1 MKSKYFGDKIQP
13 IIFSKNFVI
22 GLYVLIASITGFKQ
36 YYRGSFNN
44 YKIYKYTYY
53 HTINKQPLYQ
63 NYPVE
68 YDDSNHYGPI
78 FGLVIAPFALLPDY
92 LGTSLWNV
100 ANALL
105 LILGIYSLPLS
116 KIKRSVLGLLCAH
129 EALGAML
136 SYQFNVGLTGL
147 ILLSFS
153 YLLKNETGKSAL
165 AIALGTLIKIYGIL
179 GLAFFFFT
187 KRKILFIIYGFISL
201 TLLLFLPVFLSSIE
215 FTKQAFIDWYISL
228 AHKNDLNVSLLSGQ
242 DISFMGIIRRL
253 FQNPNVPNLP
263 FIIGGLILFLLPY
276 LRINQYKNLAFR
288 LMLLAS
294 SLIFV
299 VIFST
304 GSESPTYI
312 IAFTGVSLWFV
323 IQENPKMKW
332 IIILYVFAFILTSLS
347 PSDLF
352 PKYIRINYIQHYSL
366 KALPCVMVWFV
377 IIFQMLIADFK
388 NHKLNIE

>member
-1 MKSKYFGDKIQP
+1 MYFVDKIQP
-13 IIFSKNFVI
+13 VVFSKNFVV
-22 GLYVLIASITGFKQ
+22 GLYILIAIITGFKQ
-36 YYRGSFNN
+36 YYRESFNN
-44 YKIYKYTYY
+44 YKIFKYTYY
-53 HTINKQPLYQ
+53 HTINQQPLYE
-63 NYPVE
+63 NYPQQ
-68 YDDSNHYGPI
+68 YDDSNHYGPV
-78 FGLVIAPFALLPDY
+78 FGLIVAPFALLPDY
-92 LGTSLWNV
+92 LGTILWNI

-105 LILGIYSLPLS
+105 LIFGIYSLPLS
-116 KIKRSVLGLLCAH
+116 IVKRSVLGLLCAH

-147 ILLSFS
+147 ILFSFS
-153 YLLKNETGKSAL
+153 YLLKNEVGKSAI

-187 KRKILFIIYGFISL
+187 KRKISFIVYGIISL
-201 TLLLFLPVFLSSIE
+201 VLLVILPIFLSSVE
-215 FTKQAFIDWYISL
+215 FTKQAYIDWYSSL
-228 AHKNDLNVSLLSGQ
+228 IHKNDLNVSLTSGQ
-242 DISFMGIIRRL
+242 DISLMGIIRRL
-253 FQNPNVPNLP
+253 MQNPNVPNLP
-263 FIIGGLILFLLPY
+263 FIIGGLILFLSPY
-276 LRINQYKNLAFR
+276 LRINQYKNVAFR

-323 IQENPKMKW
+323 IQENPKLNW
-332 IIILYVFAFILTSLS
+332 IIILYIFAFILTSLS
-347 PSDLF
+347 PSDIF
-352 PKYIRINYIQHYSL
+352 PKYIRVNYVQHFSL

-377 IIFQMLIADFK
+377 IIYHMLVVDFK

>member
-1 MKSKYFGDKIQP
+1 MKSKYFFDKIKP

-22 GLYVLIASITGFKQ
+22 GLYILIAIITGFKQ

-44 YKIYKYTYY
+44 YKIFKHVYY
-53 HTINKQPLYQ
+53 HTINQQPLYE
-63 NYPVE
+63 NYPQE
-68 YDDSNHYGPI
+68 YDDSNHYGPV
-78 FGLVIAPFALLPDY
+78 FGLVVAPFALLPDY
-92 LGTSLWNV
+92 LGTTLWNV
-100 ANALL
+100 ANALIFL
-105 LILGIYSLPLS
+105 FGIYSLPLGI
-116 KIKRSVLGLLCAH
+116 IKRSVLGLLCAH

-147 ILLSFS
+147 ILFSFS
-153 YLLKNETGKSAL
+153 YLLKNEVGKSAIT
-165 AIALGTLIKIYGIL
+165 IALGTLIKIYGIL

-187 KRKILFIIYGFISL
+187 KRKTSFIIYGIISL
-201 TLLLFLPVFLSSIE
+201 ATLIILPIFFSSIE
-215 FTKQAFIDWYISL
+215 FTKQAYLDWYSSL
-228 AHKNDLNVSLLSGQ
+228 IHKNDLNVSLTSGQ
-242 DISFMGIIRRL
+242 DISLMGIIRRL
-253 FQNPNVPNLP
+253 MENPNVPNLP
-263 FIIGGLILFLLPY
+263 FIIGGLILFLSPY

-294 SLIFV
+294 TLIFV

-323 IQENPKMKW
+323 IQQNPKLNW
-332 IIILYVFAFILTSLS
+332 ITILFIFAFILTSLS

-352 PKYIRINYIQHYSL
+352 PKYIRINYVQHYSL

-377 IIFQMLIADFK
+377 IIYQMLIVDFK
-388 NHKLNIE
+388 NHKFSI